1 MLENGVTETVIE
13 PPMLENGVNED
24 SDSDVREE
32 YVELARP
39 VQESEAVV
47 VKEWEDD
54 IGVWK
59 DQEFRFIEAIWD
71 LINRAAKEGL
81 FDVKTI
87 KSDTG
92 RLMLECSQASLG
104 ILSLMPLTQ

>member
-54 IGVWK
+54 IGV
-59 DQEFRFIEAIWD
+59 
-71 LINRAAKEGL
+71 
-81 FDVKTI
+81 
-87 KSDTG
+87 
-92 RLMLECSQASLG
+92 
-104 ILSLMPLTQ
+104 